1 MKMNAL
7 NSTLIIPVEEQ
18 SREFDAKLLLACVAA
33 ERGYPAILGSRRAIH
48 LFATRLPRGIYYA
61 KSFRSVSLRMFRIL
75 HGLGHEVVACDE
87 EGLLPYPDDLYFERR
102 AAPETLALISNLF
115 AWGPENAAL
124 FRRCPGYGGAPIH
137 ATGNPRV
144 DVMRPEV
151 RGYFDPEVEGLR
163 RRFGKFI
170 LVNTNFGTVNHRVPG
185 LAWMKHVESPRGN
198 ESDSDAFKA
207 GLTRHRLALF
217 SHFKRI
223 IPELGRSFPNVTI
236 VVRPHPV
243 EDHGPW
249 RDIAAPL
256 ENVCVVHEGS
266 VIPWLIASSG
276 LVQNNCT
283 TAIEAFVLECPVV
296 TFRPIV
302 SERFDS
308 DLTNSVSYQA
318 NDAQDL
324 CSMIHDLIAG
334 NLAAPNDPEMR
345 KRMEQHISALDG
357 PLASD
362 RIMGAIDATR
372 STGGSTPSPFTYAT
386 AWLHSSSRTF
396 EKNARSLIPGDRNNR
411 GYQHQRFP
419 GISADGVRER
429 VQRFRRLLGRFED
442 LQVTRLA
449 DHIFRIDRAP

>member
-1 MKMNAL
+1 
-7 NSTLIIPVEEQ
+7 
-18 SREFDAKLLLACVAA
+18 
-33 ERGYPAILGSRRAIH
+33 
-48 LFATRLPRGIYYA
+48 
-61 KSFRSVSLRMFRIL
+61 
-75 HGLGHEVVACDE
+75 
-87 EGLLPYPDDLYFERR
+87 
-102 AAPETLALISNLF
+102 
-115 AWGPENAAL
+115 
-124 FRRCPGYGGAPIH
+124 
-137 ATGNPRV
+137 
-144 DVMRPEV
+144 
-151 RGYFDPEVEGLR
+151 
-163 RRFGKFI
+163 
-170 LVNTNFGTVNHRVPG
+170 
-185 LAWMKHVESPRGN
+185 MKHVESPKEN

-324 CSMIHDLIAG
+324 CSMIHDLVAG

-362 RIMGAIDATR
+362 RIIGAIDATR

-386 AWLHSSSRTF
+386 AWLHSRSRTF

-411 GYQHQRFP
+411 GYQYQRFP
-419 GISADGVRER
+419 GISAEGVRER

-442 LQVTRLA
+442 LQVTQFV